1 VLDTLPV
8 RTMVCICITGY
19 QGNAAIRCTP
29 VPTCPPGRG
38 LILNE
43 RDECVCPP
51 GHYVDADG
59 YCVRCPT
66 ELGFVLVG
74 GRCICDT
81 AKGLVPS
88 PDGKACVCPPGME
101 LGPGGGVLLC
111 SLFVRVPVPY
121 CVHQCCGSMKFLYGS
136 VEGNFHHFSKIKSH
150 KEVTRK

>member
-1 VLDTLPV
+1 MLDTLPV

-101 LGPGGGVLLC
+101 LGPGGGVFLL
-111 SLFVRVPVPY
+111 SFFTVL
-121 CVHQCCGSMKFLYGS
+121 CVGTTRGIW
-136 VEGNFHHFSKIKSH
+136 GIKSVH
-150 KEVTRK
+150 RYLQVLRDSE